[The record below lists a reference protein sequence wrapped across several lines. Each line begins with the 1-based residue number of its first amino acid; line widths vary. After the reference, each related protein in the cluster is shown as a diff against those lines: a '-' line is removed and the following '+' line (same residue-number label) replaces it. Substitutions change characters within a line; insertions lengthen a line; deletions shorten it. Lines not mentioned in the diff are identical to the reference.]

1 MNRSALMPLGT
12 AFLAGCTAA
21 WGSTDALTESQALR
35 LFRDSPYHRELRAEI
50 DLVRADNRR
59 HDAYPN
65 PRVSATMEGAGRT
78 DFFVVEQTLL
88 VNRRNNILRQAGES
102 AVRVAETTA
111 AHAIH
116 QAEARLRS
124 SFYRLVHAQGRKDL
138 IQDGIAEV
146 RVLVGTLREREAAG
160 ESSKFDR
167 LRAELEVVSLETEA
181 AGADAMIATARAELA
196 GFLGRPVRPDSLTAT
211 GTMESA
217 FELPALPRAFESA
230 LATRSDYRVET
241 ERLEQLR
248 LEQEAATRLR
258 IPNPWVSGG
267 LKRADFGGYFVE
279 GPVVS
284 VGIDLPLFDKGR
296 AERAL
301 AEAKSE
307 RTRARQRVIEDQIL
321 ADVRSTHDTLRIR
334 RRIARE
340 YGEQMGGRTSEL
352 LEIARVAYEE
362 GELGIFELL
371 GALGDDQR
379 TRLRH
384 WDLQTEAKLAEVDFD
399 RSLER
404 EILP

>member
-1 MNRSALMPLGT
+1 
-12 AFLAGCTAA
+12 
-21 WGSTDALTESQALR
+21 
-35 LFRDSPYHRELRAEI
+35 
-50 DLVRADNRR
+50 
-59 HDAYPN
+59 
-65 PRVSATMEGAGRT
+65 
-78 DFFVVEQTLL
+78 
-88 VNRRNNILRQAGES
+88 
-102 AVRVAETTA
+102 
-111 AHAIH
+111 
-116 QAEARLRS
+116 
-124 SFYRLVHAQGRKDL
+124 
-138 IQDGIAEV
+138 
-146 RVLVGTLREREAAG
+146 
-160 ESSKFDR
+160 
-167 LRAELEVVSLETEA
+167 
-181 AGADAMIATARAELA
+181 
-196 GFLGRPVRPDSLTAT
+196 
-211 GTMESA
+211 MESA

-279 GPVVS
+279 GPVVA
-284 VGIDLPLFDKGR
+284 VGIDLPLFDKGQ

-301 AEAKSE
+301 AKARSE

-321 ADVRSTHDTLRIR
+321 ADVRSTHDALRIR

-371 GALGDDQR
+371 GALGENQR